1 MEQKIDKIDNA
12 PLVRQ
17 QFVTDIRQII
27 NDART
32 NAVRSVDFC
41 RVQMYWHLG
50 KRILE
55 EEQQGKARADYGTYL
70 IRNLAKAIEPEYG
83 SGFGVRQLEQARQ
96 FYRIYPIANTL
107 RSQLNWSQY
116 RRLIQIED
124 PDKREYY
131 ELESVNNAWTAR
143 ETGRQIDSLLYERLL
158 ASNDKD
164 AVLAVARKER
174 IPETPQEIIKQPAV
188 LEFLGLKREAAY
200 YEKDIEQ
207 AIITHIAEF
216 MLEMGKGFSFVA
228 RQKRILLEDDEFF
241 VDLVFYNRLLRS
253 FVLIELKTGELT
265 HQDLGQ
271 LQMYVNYYDRYE
283 RLPDENHTIGI
294 LLCTRKNDTL
304 VRTTLPED
312 NNTILASEY
321 QLYLPTEQQL
331 INEVNEVKEQL
342 RRKEDESVE
351 EK

>member
-131 ELESVNNAWTAR
+131 ELDSVNNAWTAR

-294 LLCTRKNDTL
+294 LLCTRK
-304 VRTTLPED
+304 
-312 NNTILASEY
+312 TIH
-321 QLYLPTEQQL
+321 LYTRLCPKTIKPFWLQN
-331 INEVNEVKEQL
+331 INYTFPLSSN
-342 RRKEDESVE
+342 
-351 EK
+351 

>member
-1 MEQKIDKIDNA
+1 MEQIIDKIDNA

-312 NNTILASEY
+312 NKTILASEY
-321 QLYLPTEQQL
+321 KLYLPTEQQL

-342 RRKEDESVE
+342 RRKEG
-351 EK
+351 